1 MGPVGTND
9 GFRAFERF
17 MKRLLAVPKKELDE
31 KLAAFKRRKRKSRSL
46 AR

>member
-1 MGPVGTND
+1 MGLMGASD
-9 GFRAFERF
+9 GFRAFERV
-17 MKRLLAVPKKELDE
+17 MRRLLAVPKKELDE